1 MTFLGHAL
9 ATGIGTV
16 PHTDPERAARLVLEN
31 FAEIP
36 FWPQLSRRR
45 FVEQMLV
52 QFTERMPGICV
63 DETARRLSYA
73 TPSPDWQA
81 EFYENYLAS
90 NLDYFCV
97 SPEYAAGLYAFL
109 EALHSSGRQTPA
121 FLKGHV
127 VGPVTFGLSVI
138 AENGYSLIYDE
149 AATDIATKCLEMKA
163 RWQAKLFQDAGS
175 APIIFVDEPY
185 LSSFGSPFSS
195 LTRERIILILNEFI
209 RPVRAAGARVGVH
222 CCGNTDWS
230 LLFETDMDIVSFDA
244 YEYFGGFAC
253 FDSQIA
259 KFLER
264 GGLIAWGIV
273 PTVAFTGAETA
284 RLLAEKL
291 AGQIQVLASKGINEE
306 LLWKQS
312 LITPSCG
319 VGPIPE
325 EKKAE
330 TILTLAS
337 EVSLEV
343 RRQRKLQNA

>member
-1 MTFLGHAL
+1 MTFLGNAL

-16 PHTDPERAARLVLEN
+16 PHTDPERAAKLILES
-31 FAEIP
+31 FADIP

-52 QFTERMPGICV
+52 QFTEKMPGICV
-63 DETARRLSYA
+63 DEAARRLSYA
-73 TPSPDWQA
+73 TPSPDAQA

-90 NLDYFCV
+90 NVDYFRV
-97 SPEYAAGLYAFL
+97 SPGYAAGLYAFL
-109 EALHSSGRQTPA
+109 EALRSSGCSAPV

-127 VGPVTFGLSVI
+127 VGPVTLGLSVQ

-149 AATDIATKCLEMKA
+149 AATDIAIKGLEMKA
-163 RWQAKLFQDAGS
+163 RWQAKLFEDAGS

-195 LTRERIILILNEFI
+195 LTRERIIKILNEFI
-209 RPVRAAGARVGVH
+209 RPIQAAGAKVGVH

-230 LLFETDMDIVSFDA
+230 ILFETDMDIVNFDA
-244 YEYFGGFAC
+244 HEYFGGFAC
-253 FDSQIA
+253 FDSHIA
-259 KFLER
+259 KFIER

-284 RLLAEKL
+284 SLLADKL
-291 AGQIQVLASKGINEE
+291 SEQVKALASKGIGEG
-306 LLWKQS
+306 LLWQQS

-319 VGPIPE
+319 VGPVTE

-330 TILTLAS
+330 RILALAS
-337 EVSLEV
+337 EVSHEI
-343 RRQRKLQNA
+343 RSRKKLG